1 MLYVNRKKA
10 AARFAENMRRPD
22 DSIQKTNAY
31 GGLPYYLCR
40 FQNLY
45 LFNFDSSISVGIG
58 FQAGVNRHSDL

>member
-40 FQNLY
+40 FQNLDFFNLDDSIA
-45 LFNFDSSISVGIG
+45 LFIG
-58 FQAGVNRHSDL
+58 FKTGIKRHPDL